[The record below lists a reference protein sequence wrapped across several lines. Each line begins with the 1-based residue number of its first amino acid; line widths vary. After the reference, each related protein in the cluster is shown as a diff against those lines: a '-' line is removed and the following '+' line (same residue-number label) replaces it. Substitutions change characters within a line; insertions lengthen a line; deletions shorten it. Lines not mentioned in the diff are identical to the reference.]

1 MKLALLRTGG
11 SAGPP
16 FASWPQRQTPDPL
29 RSSTSLRATAVAEV
43 LSPDGERVFVVS
55 GIPTARADATLVVV
69 HDVLERERRRRAE
82 REFVANAAHELRTP
96 LAGIASAVERL
107 QAGAREVPE
116 KRDRYIG
123 HIERESARL
132 NRLASSLLVLARA
145 QTREEEPR
153 REVLVL
159 RELLED
165 LVGDLELNPGVELV
179 LDCRPELIAW
189 SNADLL
195 EHALVN
201 LASNAARHTEAGR
214 IRLSAQLDDG
224 GFVTLEVNDTGAGIA
239 ADQLNRVFDRF
250 YRGSG
255 GEGRAGFGLGLAI
268 AKEAVRALGGTIEID
283 SVCGVGTTVRIVLPP
298 VGVPVLA

>member
-1 MKLALLRTGG
+1 
-11 SAGPP
+11 
-16 FASWPQRQTPDPL
+16 
-29 RSSTSLRATAVAEV
+29 VAEV

-55 GIPTARADATLVVV
+55 GIPTVRADATLVVV
-69 HDVLERERRRRAE
+69 HDVSERERRRRAE

-132 NRLASSLLVLARA
+132 NLLASSLLVLARA

-179 LDCRPELIAW
+179 LDCRPDLIAW

-214 IRLSAQLDDG
+214 IRLSAQLDDD